1 MNKLERI
8 SHQPKSG
15 AEQSTPFPS
24 PELPA
29 EVKKLLK
36 TVTEERKAGRSIG
49 PHETAE
55 GSPAEKRANAV
66 LEQLQQSKE
75 NAESKLE
82 ATAKEKGVWERV
94 KKGYTWLGKQN
105 VYRAIG
111 ENNRKK
117 VDQAI
122 ESLGG
127 GARAKKLGKAV
138 LEAMSVRTAIG
149 AALLYSGAAAPAA
162 LSQVSAAA
170 LVGMRGVGGAVIG
183 DTLAEKFGA
192 KKKGRLFGAFTGG
205 VVGVLLSGGI
215 GVANSS
221 VMEEA
226 LEEAF
231 SETTNGEVA
240 EQVVPATGHTEV
252 PTTATPENPHDG
264 VEATNLSST
273 EQAVPAT
280 AEIASTDRA
289 VMSGAETSY
298 QLDTEELDTTPDTT
312 ATLETVPPPYAI
324 ADGDTMWGVL
334 GEKLALTD
342 SQKATF
348 LQKLTGLPE
357 VERVAMVKEFG
368 IESGNIDLIRPG
380 EAVNLQKIQSFLSG
394 SEATIAVADSSSVE
408 QVVPATG
415 HTEVPTTATPEN
427 PHDGVEAT
435 NLSSTEQAVPT
446 TEQTTTGIS
455 SPMHPEEH
463 VGSGPVIHSDALNEG
478 DTSAPQTIPSTDIAA
493 MSGAETSYQL
503 DPDELDTTPDTTATL
518 ETASKTYAIQRGDTM
533 QGILGEKLALNDSQ
547 KAVFLQKI
555 TGLPEAQRIATVKD
569 FGIGSGNLDLIRP
582 GETVNLEKIQNFL
595 SGGEQIASSGSNQIA
610 GA

>member
-1 MNKLERI
+1 MNKFERI

-36 TVTEERKAGRSIG
+36 TVTEEWKSGKKIG
-49 PHETAE
+49 PRETAE

-127 GARAKKLGKAV
+127 GVRAKKLGKVV

-273 EQAVPAT
+273 EQVVPAT
-280 AEIASTDRA
+280 GHTEVPTTATPENPHDGVEATNLSSTEQA
-289 VMSGAETSY
+289 V
-298 QLDTEELDTTPDTT
+298 P

-324 ADGDTMWGVL
+324 AEGDTMWGIL

-368 IESGNIDLIRPG
+368 IESGNIDFIRPG

-394 SEATIAVADSSSVE
+394 SEGTIAVADSSSVE

-435 NLSSTEQAVPT
+435 NLSSTEEQTVPT

-547 KAVFLQKI
+547 KATFLQKI
-555 TGLPEAQRIATVKD
+555 TGLPEAQRIAMVKD
-569 FGIGSGNLDLIRP
+569 FGIGSGNIDLIRP

-595 SGGEQIASSGSNQIA
+595 SGGEQIASSGSNQIT